1 MPRPIHAA
9 KQACSVAQ
17 ALAASGAHASISAC
31 LTHTIEQ
38 AEPAPTWL
46 WQPPL
51 QSAAAALNLHC
62 KRSSHARR
70 ALREQAAAH
79 KAAAFGNA
87 RQRRFAAADST
98 AKLPLACER
107 KMPNSSL
114 TSRELHAGL
123 SDGGTHV
130 WPPAKVVVQAQR
142 GASSQSKELHGE
154 NQMLLRGKRNAAGWA
169 AQQPRCVS
177 LQPPRPAPAASLL
190 AGVLFEGDAQHT
202 RHLGQD
208 LQEEARNTEVMRN
221 RPFGQQRNPQV
232 AGRRKAAA
240 A

>member
-17 ALAASGAHASISAC
+17 ALAASGARASSSSAC
-31 LTHTIEQ
+31 ITHTIEE

-51 QSAAAALNLHC
+51 QPAAAALNLHC

-79 KAAAFGNA
+79 KAAVFGTA
-87 RQRRFAAADST
+87 RQRRFAAAEST

-107 KMPNSSL
+107 KMPSSSL

-123 SDGGTHV
+123 NGGGTHA
-130 WPPAKVVVQAQR
+130 WQPAKVVVQAQR
-142 GASSQSKELHGE
+142 EASSQSKELHGE
-154 NQMLLRGKRNAAGWA
+154 NQMLVRGKMNAAG
-169 AQQPRCVS
+169 
-177 LQPPRPAPAASLL
+177 
-190 AGVLFEGDAQHT
+190 
-202 RHLGQD
+202 
-208 LQEEARNTEVMRN
+208 
-221 RPFGQQRNPQV
+221 
-232 AGRRKAAA
+232 GRRSRGVWACRRRAQRPPPHFLPGFFLRVTPSTRDILDRICRQGRGARRWWVRKGLF
-240 A
+240 